1 MSGLPVK
8 PIKSESLEVESWALE
23 YLKSSRGDANVQL
36 ALATAG
42 YEGYKGEKLK
52 SPAHR

>member
-1 MSGLPVK
+1 MSGFSDK
-8 PIKSESLEVESWALE
+8 PIKSESLGVESWALE

-36 ALATAG
+36 ALTAAG